1 MTSTTPSEAD
11 DEFVPAAD
19 AELEDFGEADA
30 PTHADEPAPEPFSDH
45 DFGDR
50 EHTP

>member
-1 MTSTTPSEAD
+1 MTSTTPDGAS
-11 DEFVPAAD
+11 DEFVPAAAAD
-19 AELEDFGEADA
+19 LEDFGEADA
-30 PTHADEPAPEPFSDH
+30 PTHADEPAHEPFSDR